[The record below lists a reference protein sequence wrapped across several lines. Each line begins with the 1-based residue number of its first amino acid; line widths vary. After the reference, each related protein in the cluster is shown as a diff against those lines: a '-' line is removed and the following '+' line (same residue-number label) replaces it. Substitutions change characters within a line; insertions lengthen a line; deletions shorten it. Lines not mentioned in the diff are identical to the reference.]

1 MRVLEVK
8 VSFKPKIFVAML
20 AVCAAIAG
28 VAAWVTGLNFWVLG
42 AFLVIG
48 VLINGVIMSIEDKD
62 TSRKRSDEPP
72 P

>member
-1 MRVLEVK
+1 MRVLEVR
-8 VSFKPKIFVAML
+8 VFFKPKYLVVML

-42 AFLVIG
+42 AILVIG

-62 TSRKRSDEPP
+62 AATKRDD
-72 P
+72 